1 MTQCLPVLVVYST
14 SRLLWPVLIPD
25 FRTEVVLVPADFN
38 EVTVVSP
45 DGEDVINEGTGRVL
59 TSEWQPVQATHPNT
73 DLVPP
78 PQHSTTTAQTGPL
91 RRWTLALATATVH

>member
-1 MTQCLPVLVVYST
+1 MTQYLPALVIFPT
-14 SRLLWPVLIPD
+14 SRLLWPVLNHA
-25 FRTEVVLVPADFN
+25 FRTDVVLVPADFN

-45 DGEDVINEGTGRVL
+45 DGEDVINEGTGRL
-59 TSEWQPVQATHPNT
+59 MTSEWQPGQGSRHNT

-91 RRWTLALATATVH
+91 RRWTLAAATATVR